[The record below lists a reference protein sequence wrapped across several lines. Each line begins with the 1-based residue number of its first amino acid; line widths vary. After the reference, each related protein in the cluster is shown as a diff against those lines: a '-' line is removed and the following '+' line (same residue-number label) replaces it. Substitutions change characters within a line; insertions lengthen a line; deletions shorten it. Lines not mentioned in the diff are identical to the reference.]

1 VLLDAQKRACLRKSD
16 LHAGPETACRA
27 TLRHGLDL
35 GPACGCKVE
44 FPHCPHSPRPRS
56 LFIDRPARVC
66 ALQTLVRDWE
76 GRFMLSTP
84 LIYNICSPDPSEGH
98 PFLFLT
104 PTGLL
109 LDGDDAFV
117 VLKLCF
123 FYSFPRL
130 LLATYLLFR
139 RSSSGRRDRTCT

>member
-1 VLLDAQKRACLRKSD
+1 MRRSVHACVSLICTLALKQR
-16 LHAGPETACRA
+16 AGPLCDMAWTWAPPVVARSNFRIA
-27 TLRHGLDL
+27 
-35 GPACGCKVE
+35 P
-44 FPHCPHSPRPRS
+44 SS